1 MIRRLPIFLLV
12 MVFGDATAAPKDWAV
27 PGALWRVALHAG
39 EAPGAPEAGWEIDL
53 PDFGGGRSDMR
64 DVVLIGSDGKET
76 ALDGVWRSRGRK
88 LLMLAESMP
97 AEGAATLYFGGDSS
111 RRMRSW
117 SAARSLLLETRRM
130 PDGADITTY
139 SGWQD
144 AWKKSPAVDGVG
156 FVPMVFHGG
165 NPFGKESRFLSRYS
179 GLIKTGDGG
188 EMKFYTLSDDVSYVM
203 VDGRPVMSWQK
214 NQAPPLDPL
223 KVPVMKVR
231 MNKKFAKVEYRHG
244 ASDAPGAMVLGWE
257 QGGKLG
263 NVPPEAWVH
272 PGKVKADAFE
282 SADGAPVPLVDLQA
296 VSYIGFGGEWYF
308 KLSAAISDPG
318 EGWQVE
324 WLWPDG
330 RVDHGKDV
338 QRLWMSLDPVQVI
351 VRMRNG
357 ARGIEGRRVLMI
369 PRDLL
374 AESVNRDEQLTSY
387 LKLLEKEDPFALAEP
402 ARKAGVILARSFLP
416 SAQAARWAE
425 AWLEKAKPDSGFWT
439 TVMSLAIRETAKIDP
454 KAALARIDKLPE
466 EAKKMLGRNA
476 DLLELDIRVFRMKDP
491 LVVGL
496 VSRLEKSGD
505 KQLVRMAL
513 VRLGDYQLLNG
524 RTEDAARCFADAVAG
539 DAKADGRAPVIDR
552 ARSLAIE
559 QLVKD
564 RHPEES
570 LDKLTAWE
578 LERPMAKIDG
588 DQLLWRAR
596 VMFLA
601 QDYARALQDIETSLK
616 VRPGAPEEIELRFW
630 RGRALY
636 EIGRKDEAREVWN
649 LLMKEY
655 PKHERA
661 EAAKLWA
668 EKP

>member
-1 MIRRLPIFLLV
+1 MNRRYSYFLLV
-12 MVFGDATAAPKDWAV
+12 MVFGNVSAAPKDWAV
-27 PGALWRVALHAG
+27 PGAPWRVALHAG
-39 EAPGAPEAGWEIDL
+39 EAPGASEAGWEIDL
-53 PDFGGGRSDMR
+53 PDFGGGRPDMR
-64 DVVLIGSDGKET
+64 DAILMGPDGKEI
-76 ALDGVWRSRGRK
+76 ALDGVWRSSGRK

-97 AEGAATLYFGGDSS
+97 AEGGATLYFGGSSS

-130 PDGADITTY
+130 PDGANITTY

-156 FVPMVFHGG
+156 FVPLVFHGG
-165 NPFGKESRFLSRYS
+165 NPFGKESRFLSRYT

-188 EMKFYTLSDDVSYVM
+188 EMKLYTLSDDVSYVM
-203 VDGRPVMSWQK
+203 MDGNPVMSWQK
-214 NQAPPLDPL
+214 NQPPPLDPR
-223 KVPVMKVR
+223 KVPVTKVR
-231 MNKKFAKVEYRHG
+231 MNGKFAKVEYSHG
-244 ASDAPGAMVLGWE
+244 AVEAPGTMVLGWE

-282 SADGAPVPLVDLQA
+282 SADGAPIPLVDLQA
-296 VSYIGFGGEWYF
+296 VSYIGFGGGWYF
-308 KLSAAISDPG
+308 KLSAAIPDPG
-318 EGWQVE
+318 EVWQVE

-330 RVDHGKDV
+330 RVDHGRDV
-338 QRLWMSLDPVQVI
+338 HRLWMSLDPVQVI
-351 VRMRNG
+351 VRLRNG
-357 ARGIEGRRVLMI
+357 ARGIEGRRMLMI
-369 PRDLL
+369 PRDLV
-374 AESVNRDEQLTSY
+374 AESVNNDSQIKSY
-387 LKLLEKEDPFALAEP
+387 LKLLEKEDPLALAEP
-402 ARKAGVILARSFLP
+402 ARKAGFILGRGFLP

-425 AWLEKAKPDSGFWT
+425 AWLEKAKPDSAFWT
-439 TVMSLAIRETAKIDP
+439 TVMSLAIRETAKTDP
-454 KAALARIDKLPE
+454 KAALGRIDKLPE
-466 EAKKMLGRNA
+466 EAKKTLGRHA

-496 VSRLEKSGD
+496 ASKLQKSGD

-524 RTEDAARCFADAVAG
+524 RTEDAARCFADAVSG
-539 DAKADGRAPVIDR
+539 DAKIEGRSPVIDR

-559 QLVKD
+559 ELVNGMHRD
-564 RHPEES
+564 ES
-570 LDKLTAWE
+570 LEKLHEWE
-578 LERPMAKIDG
+578 IERPMAKIEG

-616 VRPGAPEEIELRFW
+616 VRPGSPEEIELRFW

-649 LLMKEY
+649 LLVQDY

-668 EKP
+668 GKP

>member
-1 MIRRLPIFLLV
+1 MIRKLSNLLLV
-12 MVFGDATAAPKDWAV
+12 MVFGNAVAAPKDWAV

-39 EAPGAPEAGWEIDL
+39 DAPGAPEAGWAINL
-53 PDFGGGRSDMR
+53 PDFGGGRPDMR
-64 DVVLIGSDGKET
+64 DVVLIGPDGKEI
-76 ALDGVWRSRGRK
+76 ALDGVWRSSGRK

-97 AEGAATLYFGGDSS
+97 SEGAATLYFGGDSS
-111 RRMRSW
+111 RRMQSW

-130 PDGADITTY
+130 PDGANITTY

-144 AWKKSPAVDGVG
+144 AWKKSPAVDGMG
-156 FVPMVFHGG
+156 FVPLVFHGG
-165 NPFGKESRFLSRYS
+165 NPFGNESRYLSRYT

-203 VDGRPVMSWQK
+203 MDGRPVMSWQK
-214 NQAPPLDPL
+214 NQPPPLDPG
-223 KVPVMKVR
+223 KVPVTTVR
-231 MNKKFAKVEYRHG
+231 MNKGLAKVEYCH
-244 ASDAPGAMVLGWE
+244 AAIDALGAMVLGWE
-257 QGGKLG
+257 QEKKLG

-272 PGKVKADAFE
+272 PGNVKTDVFE

-308 KLSAAISDPG
+308 KISATIPDPG
-318 EGWQVE
+318 TAWQVE

-330 RVDHGKDV
+330 RVDHGNDV
-338 QRLWMSLDPVQVI
+338 HRLWMSLDPVQVI
-351 VRMRNG
+351 VRLRNG
-357 ARGIEGRRVLMI
+357 ARGIEGRRVLII
-369 PRDLL
+369 PRDLV
-374 AESVNRDEQLTSY
+374 AESVNKDQQIKSY
-387 LKLLEKEDPFALAEP
+387 LKLLEKESPFALPES
-402 ARKAGVILARSFLP
+402 ARKAGFILARSFLP

-439 TVMSLAIRETAKIDP
+439 TVVSLAIRETAKSDP
-454 KAALARIDKLPE
+454 KAALARIESLSA
-466 EAKKMLGRNA
+466 EAKKTLGRHA
-476 DLLELDIRVFRMKDP
+476 DLLALDIRVFRMKDP

-496 VSRLEKSGD
+496 VSKLEKSGD
-505 KQLVRMAL
+505 KQLARMAL

-524 RTEDAARCFADAVAG
+524 RIEDAARCFADAVSG

-552 ARSLAIE
+552 ARSLVIE
-559 QLVKD
+559 QLVND
-564 RHPEES
+564 NH
-570 LDKLTAWE
+570 LDEALEKLAAWE
-578 LERPMAKIDG
+578 LERPAAKIEG

-630 RGRALY
+630 RGRSLY

-649 LLMKEY
+649 LLVKEY